1 MDLNYYFEPVAL
13 EKPDESFRF
22 SDAMFGRNIRI
33 NTASTPID
41 EISNY
46 QLAIMGV
53 TEDRNS
59 CEHRLVIC
67 TRPDQDET
75 L

>member
-1 MDLNYYFEPVAL
+1 MDLNYYFEPVSLERSEEFFRTSNAL
-13 EKPDESFRF
+13 
-22 SDAMFGRNIRI
+22 FGRNIRI
-33 NTASTPID
+33 NTPSTPID

-53 TEDRNS
+53 AEERNS
-59 CEHRLVIC
+59 PNKGSSMA
-67 TRPDQDET
+67 PDRIRSK